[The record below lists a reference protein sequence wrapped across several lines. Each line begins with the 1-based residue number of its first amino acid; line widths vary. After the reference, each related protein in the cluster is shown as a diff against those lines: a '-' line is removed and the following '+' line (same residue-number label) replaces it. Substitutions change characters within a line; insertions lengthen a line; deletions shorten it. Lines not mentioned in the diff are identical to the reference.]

1 MPAPRAQ
8 LAFCMEDN
16 KMAIRRRIFS
26 LIGVKNFRDM
36 GGYTSNDG
44 RVMKW
49 GRIFRSG
56 HLSDLT
62 DECGME
68 MLARDIETVIDFRSD
83 REKERH
89 TVHWPKSWIPD
100 YRSIS
105 IGGNAA
111 AWVQELYEKLS
122 HTDFPAKELKEQF
135 VLAFKT
141 IPLDN
146 KAGLKAF
153 FDTLIEDHK
162 GNATLFHCTAGKD
175 RTGIASALLMK
186 ALDINEEQIM
196 DDFLLTNKAVD
207 LEESSNK
214 IATWLSK
221 KAGRTIDAN
230 AVHPLVGV
238 EADFLEACY
247 SSIRENH
254 GSIETY
260 LEVEMGLTDDR
271 KRKLQQLF
279 LQ

>member
-1 MPAPRAQ
+1 MPFLQAQ
-8 LAFCMEDN
+8 IAFCMEDN
-16 KMAIRRRIFS
+16 EMAIRRRIFS

-44 RVMKW
+44 RVMRW

-89 TVHWPKSWIPD
+89 AVHWPKSWIPD

-122 HTDFPAKELKEQF
+122 TTDFPAQELKEQF
-135 VLAFKT
+135 LLAFRT

-146 KAGLKAF
+146 KAGLKTF
-153 FDTLIEDHK
+153 FDTLIDDHK

-175 RTGIASALLMK
+175 RTGIAGALLMK

-196 DDFLLTNKAVD
+196 DDFLLTNKAVN
-207 LEESSNK
+207 LEESSVKVAN
-214 IATWLSK
+214 WLSK
-221 KAGRTIDAN
+221 KADRSIDAS

-247 SSIRENH
+247 SSIRENY
-254 GSIETY
+254 GSIDNY
-260 LEVEMGLTDDR
+260 LVEEMGLNKDR
-271 KRKLQQLF
+271 QDKLKHLF